1 MVVEMDIIWLLIV
14 GIFIA
19 VLASLVLKDISDG
32 LAGLAAFIAVI
43 MLIAIIS
50 ISGSEKEKAIMKKDI
65 EDKGIENVVIDLYAY
80 DINVKEIA
88 DKVGLTSKEV
98 YKILKDNDIL

>member
-1 MVVEMDIIWLLIV
+1 MDIIWLLIV

-19 VLASLVLKDISDG
+19 VLAFLVLKDISSG

-50 ISGSEKEKAIMKKDI
+50 ISGSEREKAIMKKDRGQR
-65 EDKGIENVVIDLYAY
+65 DRKRSNRFVCLRH
-80 DINVKEIA
+80 
-88 DKVGLTSKEV
+88 
-98 YKILKDNDIL
+98 

>member
-1 MVVEMDIIWLLIV
+1 
-14 GIFIA
+14 
-19 VLASLVLKDISDG
+19 
-32 LAGLAAFIAVI
+32 
-43 MLIAIIS
+43 
-50 ISGSEKEKAIMKKDI
+50 MKKDI

-80 DINVKEIA
+80 DINVKKIA

>member
-19 VLASLVLKDISDG
+19 VLAFLVLKDISDG
-32 LAGLAAFIAVI
+32 LAGLAAFI
-43 MLIAIIS
+43 MLVAIAAIGGGKID
-50 ISGSEKEKAIMKKDI
+50 KAIMKRKI
-65 EDKGIENVVIDLYAY
+65 EDKGIENVVIDLHAY

-88 DKVGLTSKEV
+88 DRVGLTSKEV

>member
-19 VLASLVLKDISDG
+19 VLASLVLKDISD
-32 LAGLAAFIAVI
+32 GLAAFIAVI

-80 DINVKEIA
+80 DINVKKIA

>member
-1 MVVEMDIIWLLIV
+1 MDIIWLLIV

-19 VLASLVLKDISDG
+19 VLAFLVLKDISDG
-32 LAGLAAFIAVI
+32 LAGLAAFI
-43 MLIAIIS
+43 MLVAIAAIGGGKID
-50 ISGSEKEKAIMKKDI
+50 KAIMKRKI
-65 EDKGIENVVIDLYAY
+65 EDKGIENVVIDLHAY

-88 DKVGLTSKEV
+88 DRVGLTSKEV

>member
-1 MVVEMDIIWLLIV
+1 MDIIWLLIV

-19 VLASLVLKDISDG
+19 VLAFLVLKDISSG

-50 ISGSEKEKAIMKKDI
+50 ISGSEREKVIMKKDI

-80 DINVKEIA
+80 DINVKKIA